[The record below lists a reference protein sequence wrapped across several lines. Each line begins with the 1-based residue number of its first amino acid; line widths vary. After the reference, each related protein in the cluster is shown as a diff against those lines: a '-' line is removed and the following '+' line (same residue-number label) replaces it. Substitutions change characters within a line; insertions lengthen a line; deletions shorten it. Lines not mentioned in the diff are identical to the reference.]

1 MQAAGG
7 LQMKMMKDHLPTKY
21 EKPVLPNPAAD
32 RNARPLPAGPVVL
45 LRKILSHRLGG
56 VLLFGL
62 AFISIALLTRFALL
76 CKSYTLID
84 HAPLALLKIFLWG
97 LLYDLAAA
105 SYFVIPLVVYLSLL
119 PEKIF
124 LSRWHRHVTSL
135 FFFLV
140 LYGLLF
146 TGVAEWVFWDEF
158 GARFNFIA
166 VDYLVY
172 TTEVVGNIYES
183 YPLPAILTG
192 LLLAAAM
199 LFYPARRRGWLN
211 IWFAAQTP
219 ARSRIAWGSAVLLL
233 PVLFTL
239 TLNNRMVPA
248 FANNYN
254 QELAKNGGYSLFA
267 AFREN
272 QLDFQRFY
280 RTESN
285 GEAFR
290 QVREL
295 VKTGDSLFLT
305 PGEKDINRLVKNAGM
320 EKHYNVIQ
328 ITVESLSAEY
338 LAAFGNNPDLTPN
351 LDDLARRGIL
361 FTNFYA
367 TGTRTDRGMEAL
379 TLSVPP
385 TPGRSIIKRP
395 GNEHLFSL
403 GSVFQER
410 GYDTAFLYGGYGY
423 FDNMNYFFGHNGYR
437 VIDRAAVPAEAV
449 TFANVWGA
457 CDENLYSWEL
467 QEADRSYAAEKPFY
481 HFVMT
486 TSNHR
491 PFTYPD
497 GRIDIPSHTGRRGAV
512 KYTDYAIGEF
522 IRQASKKPWFAD
534 TVFVIVADHC
544 AGSAGETDLPVNNY
558 RIPLI
563 IYNPQLFQP
572 EKIDKLCSQIDYA
585 PTLLA
590 LLHWSY
596 ESQFYGKNIF
606 AMQPGEERAFIG
618 NYQKLGYLRDNQLTI
633 LKPLQQVASYDWDPR
648 TDSLAPIPEDA
659 PMARQAIAYYQS
671 ASYSFAHHHLAGEQE
686 LNLPKIAH
694 LRP

>member
-1 MQAAGG
+1 
-7 LQMKMMKDHLPTKY
+7 
-21 EKPVLPNPAAD
+21 
-32 RNARPLPAGPVVL
+32 
-45 LRKILSHRLGG
+45 I
-56 VLLFGL
+56 
-62 AFISIALLTRFALL
+62 
-76 CKSYTLID
+76 
-84 HAPLALLKIFLWG
+84 
-97 LLYDLAAA
+97 
-105 SYFVIPLVVYLSLL
+105 LL

-124 LSRWHRHVTSL
+124 SSRWHRQVSAL
-135 FFFLV
+135 FFFIA

-183 YPLPAILTG
+183 YPLPTILG
-192 LLLAAAM
+192 SLLLAAAV
-199 LFYPARRRGWLN
+199 LFYLVRRSGWLN
-211 IWFAAQTP
+211 IWFASKTP
-219 ARSRIAWGSAVLLL
+219 TRSRIAWGSAIFLL
-233 PVLFTL
+233 PVIFTL
-239 TLNNRMVPA
+239 ALNNRMVPA

-254 QELAKNGGYSLFA
+254 QELTKNGHYSLFA

-272 QLDFQRFY
+272 QLDFRKFY
-280 RTESN
+280 RTEN
-285 GEAFR
+285 DGEAFR

-295 VKTGDSLFLT
+295 IKTDNSLFLSPDEENIT
-305 PGEKDINRLVKNAGM
+305 RLVKNKGI

-328 ITVESLSAEY
+328 ITVESLSADY

-361 FTNFYA
+361 FTNLYA

-395 GNEHLFSL
+395 DNEHLFSL

-410 GYDTAFLYGGYGY
+410 GYDTAFIYGGYGY
-423 FDNMNYFFGHNGYR
+423 FDNMNYFFGNNGYR
-437 VIDRAAVPAEAV
+437 VIDRASMPKEAV

-457 CDENLYSWEL
+457 CDGDLYNWVL
-467 QEADRSYAAEKPFY
+467 QEADRAYAADKPFY
-481 HFVMT
+481 HFIMT

-522 IRQASKKPWFAD
+522 IRKASAKPWFAN

-544 AGSAGETDLPVNNY
+544 AGSAGETDLPVSNY

-572 EKIDKLCSQIDYA
+572 AKVDKLCSQIDYA

-590 LLHWSY
+590 LLHWTY
-596 ESQFYGKNIF
+596 ESQFYGKNVF
-606 AMQPGEERAFIG
+606 AMQPDEERAFIG
-618 NYQKLGYLRDNQLTI
+618 NYQKLGYLRGKELTI
-633 LKPLQQVASYDWDPR
+633 LKPLQQVASYDWNPR
-648 TDSLAPIPEDA
+648 TSNLAPIPEDS
-659 PMARQAIAYYQS
+659 PMAWQAIAYYQS
-671 ASYSFAHHHLAGEQE
+671 ASYIFAHHHRMDEKE
-686 LNLPKIAH
+686 LNFAKIAH